1 MSEMGTTE
9 DGKGRAGFA
18 QRMEMLRLCAVSPE
32 TCQRGFVRVDRKRT
46 ASVADAEQTR
56 SCEKR
61 AVDTVRHG
69 IHIRKHFNT
78 PIEI

>member
-1 MSEMGTTE
+1 MGTTE

-56 SCEKR
+56 SYEKR